1 MDKRITG
8 LLLLV
13 GIIVVCSLIYTK
25 VSSNNKNEL
34 ISEFNEKIMT
44 ATEIYIKDNF
54 DKYPEFKNK
63 GDSIDISV
71 EQLIKAGNLT
81 SDIDNPTD
89 KSFSNIMVRLTI
101 EGDSTIK
108 YKVL

>member
-13 GIIVVCSLIYTK
+13 GIIVVCSLIYSK

-34 ISEFNEKIMT
+34 ISEFNENIMT
-44 ATEIYIKDNF
+44 AAETYIKNNI
-54 DKYPEFKNK
+54 DKYPEFKNY
-63 GDSIDISV
+63 GDSINVSV
-71 EQLIKAGNLT
+71 EQLIKAGSLP
-81 SDIDNPTD
+81 SDIDNPTN
-89 KSFSNIMVRLTI
+89 KSFSDIKVRLTI
-101 EGDSTIK
+101 ESDATIK